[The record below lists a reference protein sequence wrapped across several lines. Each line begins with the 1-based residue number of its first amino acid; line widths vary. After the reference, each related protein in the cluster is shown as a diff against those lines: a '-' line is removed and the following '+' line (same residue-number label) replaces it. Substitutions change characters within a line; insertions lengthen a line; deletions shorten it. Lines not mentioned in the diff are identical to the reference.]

1 MKTVLSL
8 LLALCCGR
16 ALADEQMLTLT
27 TRPGVTQR
35 LLLLEPAGKPV
46 ASLILFTGG
55 DGVLKL
61 GDDGQ
66 LHAGAGNFLVRT
78 RQRWAE
84 QGFQVA
90 VVDAP
95 SDHPDNLNRADFRSS
110 AEHAQDIALV
120 IDSLRQRAAVP
131 VWLVGTSRGTTS
143 AAPWPFACRT
153 KWTAW
158 YSPQPSTAIVA
169 VWRTWLCQLT
179 QPVLVVQHRHDQCKV
194 TLYQNVQPVM
204 DGLQSSRSKELLLDG
219 GVDKGDPC
227 QPWAA
232 HGYNGIESE
241 VVKRWRAGFVSTDW
255 QTEPAPSRRA
265 GWSDQPVSYG
275 CAQLYTTV
283 TMRLTGSLRTS
294 AVRSS
299 VVTIRLICTDWVAVA
314 SAQ

>member
-16 ALADEQMLTLT
+16 ALADEQVLTLT

-110 AEHAQDIALV
+110 AEHAQDIAQV

-143 AAPWPFACRT
+143 AASVAIRLQGKVDGVVLT
-153 KWTAW
+153 
-158 YSPQPSTAIVA
+158 STINRERGSVVDLA
-169 VWRTWLCQLT
+169 LPQLT
-179 QPVLVVQHRHDQCKV
+179 QPVLVVQHQHDQCKV

-204 DGLQSSRSKELLLDG
+204 EGLQSARSKELLLVDG
-219 GVDKGDPC
+219 GLDKGDPC

-232 HGYNGIESE
+232 HGYNGIEAD
-241 VVKRWRAGFVSTDW
+241 VVQKVSHW
-255 QTEPAPSRRA
+255 
-265 GWSDQPVSYG
+265 
-275 CAQLYTTV
+275 
-283 TMRLTGSLRTS
+283 
-294 AVRSS
+294 
-299 VVTIRLICTDWVAVA
+299 IR
-314 SAQ
+314 QH

>member
-8 LLALCCGR
+8 LLALCCGS

-35 LLLLEPAGKPV
+35 MLLLEPEGKPQ

-55 DGVLKL
+55 EGVLRL

-78 RQRWAE
+78 RQQWAT

-110 AEHAQDIALV
+110 AEHAEDIAVV
-120 IDSLRQRAAVP
+120 IAQLRQRAAVP

-143 AAPWPFACRT
+143 AAAVAIRLQGKVDGVVLT
-153 KWTAW
+153 
-158 YSPQPSTAIVA
+158 STINRDRGSVA
-169 VWRTWLCQLT
+169 DLALPQLT
-179 QPVLVVQHRHDQCKV
+179 QPVLVVQHQHDQCKV
-194 TLYQNVQPVM
+194 TLYQNLQPVM
-204 DGLQSSRSKELLLDG
+204 DGLQSSRSKDLLLVDG
-219 GVDKGDPC
+219 GMDKGDPC

-232 HGYNGIESE
+232 HGYNGIEAE
-241 VVKRWRAGFVSTDW
+241 VVDKVARW
-255 QTEPAPSRRA
+255 
-265 GWSDQPVSYG
+265 
-275 CAQLYTTV
+275 
-283 TMRLTGSLRTS
+283 
-294 AVRSS
+294 
-299 VVTIRLICTDWVAVA
+299 IR
-314 SAQ
+314 QH

>member
-8 LLALCCGR
+8 LLALCCGS

-35 LLLLEPAGKPV
+35 MLLLEPEGKPQ

-55 DGVLKL
+55 EGVLRL

-78 RQRWAE
+78 RQQWAA

-95 SDHPDNLNRADFRSS
+95 SDHPDNLNRGDFRSS
-110 AEHAQDIALV
+110 AEHAQDIAVV
-120 IDSLRQRAAVP
+120 IDTLRQRAAVP

-143 AAPWPFACRT
+143 AAAVAIRLQDKVDGVVLT
-153 KWTAW
+153 
-158 YSPQPSTAIVA
+158 STINRDRGSVA
-169 VWRTWLCQLT
+169 DLALPQLT
-179 QPVLVVQHRHDQCKV
+179 QPVLVVQHLHDQCKV
-194 TLYQNVQPVM
+194 TLYQNVQPVL
-204 DGLQSSRSKELLLDG
+204 DGLQSSRSKELLLVDG

-232 HGYNGIESE
+232 HGYNGIEAE
-241 VVKRWRAGFVSTDW
+241 VVDKVARW
-255 QTEPAPSRRA
+255 
-265 GWSDQPVSYG
+265 
-275 CAQLYTTV
+275 
-283 TMRLTGSLRTS
+283 
-294 AVRSS
+294 
-299 VVTIRLICTDWVAVA
+299 IR
-314 SAQ
+314 QH